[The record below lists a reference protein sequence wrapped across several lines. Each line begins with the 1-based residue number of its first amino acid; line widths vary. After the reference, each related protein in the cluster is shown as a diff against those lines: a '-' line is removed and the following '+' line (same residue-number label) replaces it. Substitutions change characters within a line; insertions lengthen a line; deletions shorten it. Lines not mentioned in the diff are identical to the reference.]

1 MGGKGSVAFRW
12 ASEVPGGEGA
22 GGGKR
27 SPPGGLSHVPDSVH
41 AISLPSGT
49 RQCAGPFKHSV
60 HSVKV
65 VVSGE
70 KRVVSGMHRVYMGR
84 TQGDGEGGL
93 GQSRH
98 IRLVTWFFAGKD
110 RPSDHISLLHTAT
123 GAWQRAKPMH
133 TSFYLLFFVLTS
145 SDRFLGRSHSR
156 RAPQPPS
163 RPPLSLPPNQPA
175 HLFLLTKAFLRATC
189 RRLQSCQATLIWTR
203 GHRFLHLWTR
213 MRPWTIG

>member
-1 MGGKGSVAFRW
+1 LHSVGLARSRGARGRGAEKEAPMAAF
-12 ASEVPGGEGA
+12 
-22 GGGKR
+22 
-27 SPPGGLSHVPDSVH
+27 HVPDSVN

-60 HSVKV
+60 HSVKG

-70 KRVVSGMHRVYMGR
+70 KRVVSGMHRVYTGR

-93 GQSRH
+93 GQPRH

-110 RPSDHISLLHTAT
+110 RPSDHVSLLHTAT
-123 GAWQRAKPMH
+123 GAWQRSKPMH
-133 TSFYLLFFVLTS
+133 ASFYLLFFVPTS

-189 RRLQSCQATLIWTR
+189 R
-203 GHRFLHLWTR
+203 
-213 MRPWTIG
+213 